1 MESLSSSSKPNPAL
15 IHSSSFTILWILLV
29 VSTSPF
35 CLRLISLPEISLT
48 TWFVRI
54 AFDMTFQQELSSWAF
69 PKSVSTSPVPEIW
82 SKAPSSSKL
91 SLPSSDR
98 KPTIITFLR
107 HCVALV
113 ISRFPRSPC
122 GKHTANSIS
131 VAEKT
136 FRNLRDISSK
146 DPSKNF
152 VAVSHSSDP
161 ATKDWLDSI
170 GGKGNVRI
178 IVDDKRELYGKWGLG
193 VSSTWHVLN
202 P

>member
-1 MESLSSSSKPNPAL
+1 MG
-15 IHSSSFTILWILLV
+15 
-29 VSTSPF
+29 
-35 CLRLISLPEISLT
+35 ISLPEISLT

-91 SLPSSDR
+91 SLSSSDR
-98 KPTIITFLR
+98 KPTIVTFLR
-107 HCVALV
+107 HCGCP
-113 ISRFPRSPC
+113 F
-122 GKHTANSIS
+122 
-131 VAEKT
+131 AEKT